1 MRQPKH
7 DSIIK
12 QSFRVRNLLLFF
24 SIAVFLTYLA
34 GCKNDIEVV
43 NALTNELD
51 LPNQSGKNIEFQL
64 TDSGKLKLIFKAP
77 IGERYVRE
85 NEEPYKEFPE
95 GIEVMFYN
103 DDEILES
110 KLTAGYAKQWEEQML
125 WKATDSVVA
134 ENLLTGERLDT
145 EELFWNEEK
154 KRIYSVVFTKIAT
167 EDGIFYG
174 EKGFESDQE
183 LKNYQLIGSG
193 NIRKLFRCSYVNL
206 RRL

>member
-1 MRQPKH
+1 MRQQKH

-12 QSFRVRNLLLFF
+12 HSSLFNNLLLLV
-24 SIAVFLTYLA
+24 SVGAFLLYLP

-43 NALTNELD
+43 NALTTEID

-85 NEEPYKEFPE
+85 DEEPFKEFPE

-103 DDEILES
+103 DEEVLES
-110 KLTAGYAKQWEEQML
+110 KLTAGYAKQWEEQLL
-125 WKATDSVVA
+125 WKASDSVVA

-167 EDGIFYG
+167 EDGVFYG
-174 EKGFESDQE
+174 EKGFESDQD
-183 LKNYQLIGSG
+183 LDNYQLIGSG
-193 NIRKLFRCSYVNL
+193 GDFKVKDEELE
-206 RRL
+206 

>member
-1 MRQPKH
+1 MRQQKYG
-7 DSIIK
+7 SIIK
-12 QSFRVRNLLLFF
+12 QSFLFKNLLLLISVVAFF
-24 SIAVFLTYLA
+24 VYLT
-34 GCKNDIEVV
+34 GCKNDIEIV
-43 NALTNELD
+43 NALTSELS

-85 NEEPYKEFPE
+85 DEEPYKEFPE
-95 GIEVMFYN
+95 GIEVMFFN
-103 DDEILES
+103 DEEVLES

-134 ENLLTGERLDT
+134 QNLLTGERLDT
-145 EELFWNEEK
+145 EELFWDEEK

-174 EKGFESDQE
+174 EKGFESDQD
-183 LKNYQLIGSG
+183 LNNYQLIGSG
-193 NIRKLFRCSYVNL
+193 GDFKVKDEELE
-206 RRL
+206 